1 MASALVVERLS
12 ASYGAIRALEGV
24 SLDVGDREIVL
35 LAGAN
40 GSGKTTLIRAVAG
53 LVAPTDGT
61 IRFRGER
68 IDGLPAHRIAARGL
82 RVVPEGRLVWPSLS
96 VREHLQVAWHEVAP
110 DRRREIEAR
119 ISRLFPRLAD
129 RWSQAAGTLSG
140 GEQQMLAIAR
150 ALAGDPSLLLVDE
163 LSLGLAPAVVGHL
176 FAAIADIN
184 REGVAVLLVEQAL
197 RRALELASRG
207 YVLETG
213 RLVAH
218 GTADDLRESDVVR
231 RAYLTL

>member
-1 MASALVVERLS
+1 MGPVLHVDRLS
-12 ASYGAIRALEGV
+12 ASYGPILALEGV
-24 SLDVGDREIVL
+24 SLEVREREVVL

-53 LVAPTDGT
+53 LVAPAAGT

-68 IDGLPAHRIAARGL
+68 IDGLPAHRVAARGL
-82 RVVPEGRLVWPSLS
+82 RVVPEGRLVWPTLT
-96 VREHLQVAWHEVAP
+96 VREHLQIAWHGVAA
-110 DRRREIEAR
+110 DRRRLIEER
-119 ISRLFPRLAD
+119 ISRLFPRLGE

-163 LSLGLAPAVVGHL
+163 LSLGLAPAVVEQL

-197 RRALELASRG
+197 RRALEIAGRG

-213 RLVAH
+213 RLVAQ
-218 GTADDLRESDVVR
+218 GTAGELRESDVVR
-231 RAYLTL
+231 KAYLTL